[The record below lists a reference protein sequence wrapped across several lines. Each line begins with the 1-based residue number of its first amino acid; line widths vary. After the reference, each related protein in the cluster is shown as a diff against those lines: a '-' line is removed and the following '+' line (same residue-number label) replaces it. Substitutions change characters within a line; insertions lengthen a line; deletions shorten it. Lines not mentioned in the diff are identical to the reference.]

1 MNNKFKFLCSMTI
14 ATALLAAGVAMAA
27 SAEKI
32 DADSNA
38 AIVVFKDDVNG
49 AEVFLNQ
56 AAGYLIFPRVIK
68 VGIGI
73 GGETGEGALRVGG
86 KTVDY
91 YRTSAGSFGFQLG
104 AQAKS
109 IVIAFMTKEALE
121 KFRNSSGWKVGIDG
135 SVALIDLGAGK
146 TIDTGNIKDPVV
158 GFIFGAK
165 GLMYNLTLE
174 GSKISKLDKGEKPVE
189 ADEETE

>member
-1 MNNKFKFLCSMTI
+1 MKLKTLGLIGIMATTLLSVT
-14 ATALLAAGVAMAA
+14 ATADSGW
-27 SAEKI
+27 KI
-32 DADSNA
+32 DEDANEA
-38 AIVVFKDDVNG
+38 LEVFKEEIDGSD
-49 AEVFLNQ
+49 VFLNQ

-73 GGETGEGALRVGG
+73 GGESGEGVLRVGG
-86 KTVDY
+86 TTVDY

-109 IVIAFMTKEALE
+109 IVIAFMTKDALD
-121 KFRNSSGWKVGIDG
+121 KFRNASGWKVGVDG

-146 TIDTGNIKDPVV
+146 SFDTHNIKDPVV
-158 GFIFGAK
+158 GFVFGSK

-174 GSKISKLDKGEKPVE
+174 GSKFSKLDKSE
-189 ADEETE
+189 